1 MNRVKTNLFGKSL
14 AVIISILIIISAM
27 PTAMFSVS
35 AATENLPDA
44 ITISVVDTE
53 GNPIAGADV
62 EFDVDSLLN
71 GEKYISK
78 TEKTDGN
85 GSVSV
90 MPSADFVEN
99 DFTLTAKVTKDKY
112 RQKNSVN
119 SVEITSEKQDFKI
132 TLESTVINDITVIP
146 TDIKYDGKEH
156 AAAVVNYPTDKYEV
170 QYKLDDGEW
179 QSEMPKIKEIKEY
192 TLYVKAEKEGYE
204 PYSTTVKPVISIN
217 TIELTVTEYKG
228 DYDQE
233 YHPALSIVGLQ
244 DDDKVT
250 YKLNDGEEV
259 SSIPQIIDV
268 AKYTVTVTVERYGYE
283 KYNKVFSNI
292 EIIATKINGVT
303 ASANR
308 YVYDGQLHDA
318 VTVSEEGLKIADK
331 VEYKLES
338 GEWTEE
344 VPQISEV
351 GEYSVFVRISKKNY
365 TQTDVEVVPAKA
377 IITKAT
383 QTLEFKN
390 DEYNNSVS
398 DTVVLD
404 KENDENNIYDFA
416 AIGDKTQVDSEI
428 TYSVASSSTGAAT
441 IDVDGKLT
449 VTKAGSIVV
458 EAKKPG
464 NASYEDTTISFTLM
478 VTENSDGLVYFD
490 EPSLN
495 YILGTNNGVVSKIS
509 AKKKNSDDNGELTYS
524 IDKTTIGLTC
534 EPDGKVVVSDY
545 QKLADS
551 LKEGKGT
558 VSLFVNVKKGKGTE
572 DVTVEKSTISVYF
585 SDAKNWGNV
594 YIHYWGDGSVK
605 GTAFPGVKMEYTGS
619 KNEYNQ
625 KIYKCD
631 IPKNVTGIVFSNGT
645 NAEQTVD
652 INRRIVKNTGFY
664 VTSKNGNRWN
674 YGTYPYGS
682 SESSTETIKYDKYV
696 ESKASYV
703 INVSFAEVPET
714 PYVLEGTKGT
724 NDWYTSSVI
733 AKATDGSAYSISKTP
748 IPDDFVK
755 NVTFDNQG
763 TDSRYVYLMNIK
775 EDATDK
781 GAITSPIEL
790 TGVKIDTVTPQDL
803 EITYSDPIENTWWDN
818 LLEALTLGFYNSKEE
833 NTVITFKATDV
844 TSGIDHFNWSYTK
857 EDGVSDSNQE
867 SIENK
872 PLDVSIEGNVATA
885 TIELPLNEN
894 EQMRGC
900 ISFTATDKAGNISK
914 EKTDDGKTI
923 VIDSIN
929 PECSVSY
936 SDCKKTVGTQM
947 YYDDTVTTTLTVKE
961 ANFFK
966 EDVIVSI
973 SKDGNTPYKVSSINW
988 SKKDADT
995 NIGTFEISGDGDYV
1009 VNVEYTD
1016 KSNNKMTSYTSD
1028 VITIDT
1034 INPIVDFTYSKDKQE
1049 TTFTV
1054 IEHNFR
1060 PEDISVDVIAKD
1072 INGNDITEH
1081 GLQHELRNADWTDN
1095 GDTHTYTTSG
1105 YVDAR
1110 YNLTISYKDI
1120 SQRDSNAKTTGE
1132 FIIDHT
1138 KPTDVEISYSKS
1150 IVNTL
1155 LENVTLGFYNP
1166 DVTVTFTSYDVTSGV
1181 NSFTWDYTREIGAS
1195 EVNRKSDEE
1204 VHTLD
1209 ATQDATD
1216 HSKFTA
1222 SITLPEK
1229 EAEQLR
1235 GYFAST
1241 STDTYNNTSNKVTDS
1256 GKVIVL
1262 DTIAPTMQVEYS
1274 PASRMVGSNMYY
1286 NDTVTATFKVTEANF
1301 FSDDVKVSVTKND
1314 KSFTGY
1320 KLSWVDNSVDE
1331 HIGTLVLDAPKDGS
1345 NDGHYV
1351 ISVEYTD
1358 KSKNTMESYKS
1369 DIITIDT
1376 IAPTVNV
1383 SYDNKKAVN
1392 TLTDAEKHD
1401 REYFDDTQTATI
1413 TIDEHNFTS
1422 DEVEIEIV
1430 AKDVTGKDITKDIE
1444 SKIKKS
1450 EWKTKGDKHTIVIT
1464 YSADANY
1471 TFDIAYTDLA
1481 TNKMADYKK
1490 DYFTVDKTAP
1500 TNLSVSY
1507 SRSVLDTVLEN
1518 VSFGFY
1524 NAKVTV
1530 TISATDN
1537 TSKINKFDYS
1547 YINAA
1552 NISPVNAQLLD
1563 QILKESV
1570 IKYSENDRVATTT
1583 FEIPKD
1589 VLASNNQFNGTVEFI
1604 AYDRSGNNTE
1614 NKDSKRV
1621 VVDNISPTI
1630 NVEYSQPVNTMGS
1643 VRYYDGNINGTITVN
1658 EANFYSSDVEVGATI
1673 DGRST
1678 PVNVTWTD
1686 DSNDVH
1692 TGRFTLTADGDYFVT
1707 INYTDKSGNR
1717 MDTYRSEQLTIDT
1730 TIDKPSITINGKQDV
1745 DGTAYKDEVIPAI
1758 SFMDENLD
1766 TYEVKLTRTRRGE
1779 KNVDVTEEFT
1789 GGLFNPN
1796 NKGGSG
1802 SFDTFKKIAENDGI
1816 YNLRVS
1822 ITDKANHSE
1831 EASITFTVNRFGSVY
1846 EYNDYLVSLID
1857 EGGSYVQKVTDDF
1870 VITEYNADRLV
1881 KDSLNIEVTRDGKPL
1896 ENLKFTA
1903 APAINERTAIGS
1915 SGWYQYEYVISKD
1928 NFMNGKDAIDG
1939 IYKITVSS
1947 KDATGNSPENNNYDD
1962 RVITFRVDDT
1972 VPEITSIVGLEESII
1987 NAQEVAVKYTVY
1999 DTIGLQSITVY
2010 VDGEKYGK
2018 EITDFKK
2025 DLNNYNG
2032 QFVLKEK
2039 SAAQSVR
2046 LVVKD
2051 LAGNV
2056 TDTETEE
2063 FTKNCKYAF
2072 NGLVT
2077 VSTNFFV
2084 RWYANTPLFWGSI
2097 GGFVIVA
2104 GGITFLIVS
2113 KLRKKKTV
2121 AE

>member
-1 MNRVKTNLFGKSL
+1 MNRMKTNWFGKSL
-14 AVIISILIIISAM
+14 AVIISTLIIISAM

-44 ITISVVDTE
+44 ITISVIDTE
-53 GNPIAGADV
+53 GNPVAGADV
-62 EFDVDSLLN
+62 EFYVDSLLN

-78 TEKTDGN
+78 TEKTDSN
-85 GSVSV
+85 GSISV

-112 RQKNSVN
+112 KQKNSVN
-119 SVEITSEKQDFKI
+119 SVEITSDKQDFRI

-156 AAAVVNYPTDKYEV
+156 AAAVVNYPSDKYEV

-179 QSEMPKIKEIKEY
+179 QSKMPMIKEVKEY
-192 TLYVKAEKEGYE
+192 TLYVKAEKEGFE
-204 PYSTTVKPVISIN
+204 PYSTTVKPVISLN

-233 YHPALSIVGLQ
+233 YHPALNIVGLQ
-244 DDDKVT
+244 EDDKVT
-250 YKLNDGEEV
+250 YKLNDGKE
-259 SSIPQIIDV
+259 SNSIPKIIDV

-283 KYNKVFSNI
+283 KYSKVFSNI
-292 EIIATKINGVT
+292 EIVATKINGVT

-338 GEWTEE
+338 GEWTEDI
-344 VPQISEV
+344 PQISEV

-390 DEYNNSVS
+390 EKYNNSVS

-404 KENDENNIYDFA
+404 NENADNNVYDFA
-416 AIGDKTQVDSEI
+416 AVGDKTQVDSEI
-428 TYSVASSSTGAAT
+428 TYSVASSSTGTAT
-441 IDVDGKLT
+441 IDVVGKLT

-458 EAKKPG
+458 EAKKLG
-464 NASYEDTTISFTLM
+464 NASYEDTAISFTLM
-478 VTENSDGLVYFD
+478 VTEKSNGLVYFD

-495 YILGTNNGVVSKIS
+495 YILGTNDNVVSDLS
-509 AKKKNSDDNGELTYS
+509 AKKKNSDDNGGLTYS
-524 IDKTTIGLTC
+524 IDKADIGLTC
-534 EPDGKVVVSDY
+534 DLDGKVWVSNY
-545 QKLADS
+545 QELADA
-551 LKEGKGT
+551 LKEGNGT
-558 VSLFVNVKKGKGTE
+558 VSISVNVKKGKGT
-572 DVTVEKSTISVYF
+572 DKVTVEKNPNTIPVYF
-585 SDAKNWGNV
+585 SDAKNWGNI
-594 YIHYWGDGSVK
+594 YIHYWGDDSVE
-605 GTAFPGVKMEYTGS
+605 GTTFPGVKMEYTG
-619 KNEYNQ
+619 KQNEYNQ

-631 IPKNVTGIVFSNGT
+631 IPKNVKGVVFSNGT
-645 NAEQTVD
+645 DAEQTVD

-664 VTSKNGNRWN
+664 VTSKTGNRWN
-674 YGTYPYGS
+674 YGTYNYSGS
-682 SESSTETIKYDKYV
+682 EPSTETIEFDKYD
-696 ESKASYV
+696 ESTASYS
-703 INVSFAEVPET
+703 INISFDEVPDT

-724 NDWYTSSVI
+724 NDWYTSNVV
-733 AKATDGSAYSISKTP
+733 AKATDETAYTISKTP
-748 IPDDFVK
+748 VPDDFAN

-763 TDSRYVYLMNIK
+763 TDSRYVVYLRNK
-775 EDATDK
+775 TT
-781 GAITSPIEL
+781 GGITSPVEL
-790 TGVKIDTVTPQDL
+790 TDLKIDKVTPQNL

-818 LLEALTLGFYNSKEE
+818 LLESLTLGFYNPKKK
-833 NTVITFKATDV
+833 NTVITLKAQDV
-844 TSGIDHFNWSYTK
+844 TSGVDHFNWSYTK
-857 EDGVSDSNQE
+857 EDGVSESNQE

-872 PLDVSIEGNVATA
+872 YVNVSIEGNVATA
-885 TIELPLNEN
+885 TIELPLNEE

-900 ISFTATDKAGNISK
+900 ISFTATDRAGNISD

-923 VIDSIN
+923 VIDSIS
-929 PECSVSY
+929 PKCSVSY

-947 YYDDTVTTTLTVKE
+947 YYDDTVTATLTIEE

-966 EDVIVSI
+966 EDVKVSV
-973 SKDGNTPYKVSSINW
+973 SKDGNTPYEVSSINW
-988 SKKDADT
+988 NKIDSDT

-1009 VNVEYTD
+1009 VNIEYTD
-1016 KSNNKMTSYTSD
+1016 KSKNKMESYTSD

-1034 INPIVDFTYSKDKQE
+1034 INPEVDFTYNKDKQE

-1054 IEHNFR
+1054 KEHNFR
-1060 PEDISVDVIAKD
+1060 PEDIRVKVIAKD
-1072 INGNDITEH
+1072 INGNDITER
-1081 GLQHELRNADWTDN
+1081 GLQDELKNAKWENAKWDNN
-1095 GDTHTYTTSG
+1095 GDTYTYTTSG

-1110 YNLTISYKDI
+1110 YNLTIGYKDI
-1120 SQRDSNAKTTGE
+1120 SQHDSDDIKTE

-1138 KPTDVEISYSKS
+1138 KPTDVKISYSKS
-1150 IVNTL
+1150 IVDTL

-1166 DVTVTFTSYDVTSGV
+1166 KVTVTFTSYDVTSGV
-1181 NSFTWDYTREIGAS
+1181 DHFTWDYTRQIGAS
-1195 EVNRKSDEE
+1195 EINRKTDEE
-1204 VHTLD
+1204 VHTLK
-1209 ATQDATD
+1209 AIQNSTD
-1216 HSKFTA
+1216 KSKFTA
-1222 SITLPEK
+1222 SIALPQK
-1229 EAEQLR
+1229 EAEQIR

-1241 STDTYNNTSNKVTDS
+1241 STDTYDNTSNKVTDS
-1256 GKVIVL
+1256 GNVIVV

-1286 NDTVTATFKVTEANF
+1286 NNAVTATFKVTEANF
-1301 FSDDVKVSVTKND
+1301 FSDDVKISVTKND
-1314 KSFTGY
+1314 KQFTNF
-1320 KLSWVDNSVDE
+1320 KLNWANNSVDE

-1345 NDGHYV
+1345 NDGHYI

-1358 KSKNTMESYKS
+1358 RSKNTMESYKS
-1369 DIITIDT
+1369 NIITIDT

-1383 SYDNKKAVN
+1383 SYENKKAIN
-1392 TLTDAEKHD
+1392 TLTDAENHNRD
-1401 REYFDDTQTATI
+1401 YFDATQTATI
-1413 TIDEHNFTS
+1413 TIDEHNFNS

-1450 EWKTKGDKHTIVIT
+1450 EWKSKGDKHTIVIT

-1481 TNKMADYKK
+1481 TNKMANYKK

-1524 NAKVTV
+1524 NARVTV

-1547 YINAA
+1547 YVNAA
-1552 NISPVNAQLLD
+1552 NISSVNSQLLD

-1570 IKYSENDRVATTT
+1570 ITYSENDRTATTT

-1589 VLASNNQFNGTVEFI
+1589 VLSSNNQFNGTVEFV

-1630 NVEYSQPVNTMGS
+1630 NVEYSQPVNTIGS

-1673 DGRST
+1673 DGSST
-1678 PVNVTWTD
+1678 PVNVSWTD

-1692 TGRFTLTADGDYFVT
+1692 TGRFTLSADGDYFVT

-1730 TIDKPSITINGKQDV
+1730 KIDKPSITINGKQDV

-1766 TYEVKLTRTRRGE
+1766 TYEVKLTRTRYGE
-1779 KNVDVTEEFT
+1779 KNIDVTDEFIE
-1789 GGLFNPN
+1789 GLFNPN

-1802 SFDTFKKIAENDGI
+1802 SFDTFKKIAANDGI
-1816 YNLRVS
+1816 YNLSVN

-1857 EGGSYVQKVTDDF
+1857 QGGSYVQKVTDDF

-1896 ENLKFTA
+1896 ENLKFTS
-1903 APAINERTAIGS
+1903 APTMNEKTAIGS
-1915 SGWYQYEYVISKD
+1915 SGWYQYKYVISKD
-1928 NFMNGKDAIDG
+1928 NFMNGNDAIDG
-1939 IYKITVSS
+1939 VYKITVSS

-1962 RVITFRVDDT
+1962 KVITFRVDDT
-1972 VPEITSIVGLEESII
+1972 APEITSIVGLEEPII
-1987 NAQEVAVKYTVY
+1987 NAQELTGKYTVY

-2039 SAAQSVR
+2039 SSAQSVR

-2063 FTKNCKYAF
+2063 FKKDCKYAF

-2104 GGITFLIVS
+2104 GGITLLIVS
-2113 KLRKKKTV
+2113 KLKKKKK
-2121 AE
+2121 